1 VQELKN
7 VFPDVQA
14 SAAEKE
20 SSLQEMHPFEVL
32 LTEKGKST
40 ESKQPVFGVAIGL
53 LTRLAEGKATIA
65 VPAYAIESCDAK
77 IVCAIDSL
85 HENHEVA
92 IMFEGGDVARPLII
106 GPMAD
111 SKVDIK
117 PKAAIAD
124 GERVVIEA
132 ENEIELRCGEAAI
145 ILTKDGRILLRGA
158 YISSHASAT
167 QRIRGGSI
175 QIN

>member
-1 VQELKN
+1 MEEEGIYHYFQRGERNNTL
-7 VFPDVQA
+7 
-14 SAAEKE
+14 
-20 SSLQEMHPFEVL
+20 VL
-32 LTEKGKST
+32 SGAK
-40 ESKQPVFGVAIGL
+40 AGL
-53 LTRLAEGKATIA
+53 
-65 VPAYAIESCDAK
+65 
-77 IVCAIDSL
+77 
-85 HENHEVA
+85 
-92 IMFEGGDVARPLII
+92 
-106 GPMAD
+106 
-111 SKVDIK
+111 K

-124 GERVVIEA
+124 GERVLIEA